1 MMVLME
7 TRRMCPHCRA
17 FITTRDRI
25 CPYCNEGVAPVQVVK
40 DEGVRVLG
48 GLIPHVRFNTALILL
63 INVGLYLA
71 TALFSS
77 RMGNSQG
84 FWSIDPV
91 TLRAFGSKW
100 NAALAEGQWWRL
112 ITAGFLHG
120 GLLHIGMNM
129 WVLFDLGAQVEEVFG
144 SSRMLVIYFCATA
157 GGFYLSATQSPSD
170 SVGASAA
177 LMGLMGAMIA
187 FGVTSR
193 SAIGS
198 EIRSM
203 YVRWVVIILVM
214 GFVAQTRTDNWA
226 HIGGLATGFAL
237 AWVAGTPRAA
247 GSPVEWFWRVASWLA
262 ILLTGYSFL
271 KMLLFFLRTTR

>member
-1 MMVLME
+1 MMVVMD

-17 FITTRDRI
+17 FITTKDRV
-25 CPYCNEGVAPVQVVK
+25 CPYCNEAVAPRTVTQ
-40 DEGVRVLG
+40 DEGVQVLG
-48 GLIPHVRFNTALILL
+48 GAIPHVRFNTALILL

-71 TALFSS
+71 TALFSYHL
-77 RMGNSQG
+77 GNSQAL
-84 FWSIDPV
+84 WSIDGM

-100 NAALAEGQWWRL
+100 NLGLLHGEWWRL
-112 ITAGFLHG
+112 VTAGFLHG

-144 SSRMLVIYFCATA
+144 AGRMLTIYFLSTV
-157 GGFYLSATQSPSD
+157 GGFYLSAARSTTD

-187 FGVTSR
+187 YGVFSR
-193 SAIGS
+193 SHIAS

-226 HIGGLATGFAL
+226 HIGGLTTGFVI
-237 AWVAGTPRAA
+237 AWLSGTPTPGRRA
-247 GSPVEWFWRVASWLA
+247 VEAFWRGSAAVCV
-262 ILLTGYSFL
+262 LLTAFCFL
-271 KMLLFFLRTTR
+271 KMFLWFSANTQ

>member
-91 TLRAFGSKW
+91 TLR
-100 NAALAEGQWWRL
+100 
-112 ITAGFLHG
+112 
-120 GLLHIGMNM
+120 
-129 WVLFDLGAQVEEVFG
+129 QVEEVFG